1 VEADASDYAIGAVL
15 SQLHNDVWHPIA
27 YLSKTLTAPQ
37 RNYEV
42 YDKELLAIMES
53 LDTWIGFATGIPRVR
68 FSYTVPEPVEPVPVS
83 GIHRY
88 RTLNGAVSY
97 ETHGIT
103 YTRGFVV
110 LPCPPFNL
118 AKVSRTSIDVRRA
131 VLEVI
136 RGGGRIQNKWVG
148 DLPWQ

>member
-1 VEADASDYAIGAVL
+1 VQDINFYISTHRSIVSTFFICYNLVVNPTCLDGVPKTSKCTERR
-15 SQLHNDVWHPIA
+15 QL
-27 YLSKTLTAPQ
+27 
-37 RNYEV
+37 
-42 YDKELLAIMES
+42 
-53 LDTWIGFATGIPRVR
+53 GFATGIPRVR

-83 GIHRY
+83 GIHRH

-103 YTRGFVV
+103 CTRGFVV

-136 RGGGRIQNKWVG
+136 RGGGRIQNRWVG